1 MSKREKILLATLA
14 VLFVASV
21 SLILAIIFG
30 RPDGGNL
37 PDGQGDNTAG
47 EAEQFIYFS
56 RLTGL
61 GVREQNEA
69 TPKVV
74 AVMMDNNPDGYPL
87 TGLNDAGVVYEVP
100 VEGSITRFMALYPAS
115 STAEKVGPVRSA
127 RPYYLDWLA
136 EYGTAL
142 YMHCGGSAEGL
153 AEIKKRGV
161 FDADEFFRTPYFWRD
176 HTRLAPHN
184 LYTSAEKW
192 QKYLVDYD
200 NGRVFVDWQ
209 GWKFG
214 DAPVTGTEKISSL
227 SAAYARRFV
236 VGWRYNSDKGRYERL
251 LNSELFLDNKN
262 NPLETDNV
270 VVQYASIS
278 VIDEIGRR
286 KIVAIGEGEAR
297 VFRNGLM
304 VRGTWKKENPSD
316 RTRFY
321 DKSGD
326 EISLA
331 PGKTWIM
338 VVPLKMSIT
347 VSN

>member
-1 MSKREKILLATLA
+1 MGMAKREKILLATFI
-14 VLFVASV
+14 VLFAASV
-21 SLILAIIFG
+21 SLVLAIVFG
-30 RPDGGNL
+30 RPTVIVFPEKRSDGEG
-37 PDGQGDNTAG
+37 
-47 EAEQFIYFS
+47 AEQFIYFS

-61 GVREQNEA
+61 GVREQSGEI
-69 TPKVV
+69 PKVV
-74 AVMMDNNPDGYPL
+74 AVMMDNNPEGYPL
-87 TGLNDAGVVYEVP
+87 TGLNDAAVVYEVP

-142 YMHCGGSAEGL
+142 YMHCGGSADGL
-153 AEIKKRGV
+153 SEIKTRKV

-176 HTRLAPHN
+176 QNRSAPHN

-200 NGRVFVDWQ
+200 NGREFLEWQ

-214 DAPVTGTEKISSL
+214 DEPATGTEKIISL
-227 SAAYARRFV
+227 NAAYAGRFV
-236 VGWRYNSDKGRYERL
+236 VGWRYNADKRKYERL
-251 LNSELFLDNKN
+251 LNNELFLDDKN

-270 VVQYASIS
+270 VVQYTAISI
-278 VIDEIGRR
+278 IDEIGRR
-286 KIVAIGEGEAR
+286 KIAAMGEGEAR
-297 VFRNGLM
+297 VFRGGLM
-304 VRGTWKKENPSD
+304 IRGTWKKENPPD

-326 EISLA
+326 EIPLA

-338 VVPLKMSIT
+338 VVPVKMSLT